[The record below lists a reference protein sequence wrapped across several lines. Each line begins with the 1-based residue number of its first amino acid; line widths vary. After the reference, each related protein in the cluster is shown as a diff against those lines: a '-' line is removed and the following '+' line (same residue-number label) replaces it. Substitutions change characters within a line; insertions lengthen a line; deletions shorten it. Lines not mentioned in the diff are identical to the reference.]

1 MSEKEIYSIEC
12 ELEIAFARLIG
23 PLAIMIELKVYK
35 DIRSELLDLFKIV
48 VKWGAEFQIK
58 RNLDFIKSD
67 ELLNVYNRMDKIKED
82 YLYDGSIGSESEL
95 SDEIVIW
102 MYEIMKL
109 RKKLIE
115 MRGDK

>member
-1 MSEKEIYSIEC
+1 MSEKNIYSIEC
-12 ELEIAFARLIG
+12 EMEIAFARLIG
-23 PLAIMIELKVYK
+23 PLAIMIELEAYK
-35 DIRSELLDLFKIV
+35 DIRNELLDLFKIV
-48 VKWGAEFQIK
+48 VKWGAEFQTK
-58 RNLDFIKSD
+58 RNLGFVKSD

-82 YLYDGSIGSESEL
+82 YLYDCLIGSESEL

-115 MRGDK
+115 MKGDK